1 MLTGKPRIKN
11 RKWRNVLAFEKGE
24 MAQKPATLKD
34 VAAFANVSR
43 ATAARA
49 LNSYG
54 YVGDE
59 TAQKVREAAEKLG
72 YRGNRLAQALR
83 NGQLPIIG
91 CILGDIQNPFFARI
105 AHDIEVLAR
114 GNRYN
119 LIIGSSEEQLE
130 QEVSLLASLRSL
142 SIRGF
147 IVAPTSDENN
157 FHLKRLIEENVPLV
171 LIDRVVQGIQCDS
184 VLVDNEG
191 GARKAIEYLISM
203 GHRRIGLL
211 QDDTRIFTSRER
223 LSGYQHALAAGG
235 ITPDDRMISVSQST
249 VEHAID
255 ATIRLFSQKVPP
267 TALFTVDSLM
277 TQGALL
283 AFRAMGISIPHDVSL
298 VGFDDFNLA
307 TFTDPQITVV
317 AQPVSE
323 IGLAAARLLF
333 EKLSGQSR
341 PPERIRFETKL
352 LVRGSVSRRP
362 EG

>member
-1 MLTGKPRIKN
+1 MV
-11 RKWRNVLAFEKGE
+11 RKA
-24 MAQKPATLKD
+24 ATLKD
-34 VAAFANVSR
+34 VAALAKVSR

-59 TAQKVREAAEKLG
+59 TAQKVQAAAEALG

-83 NGQLPIIG
+83 NGQLPIVG

-114 GNRYN
+114 EAGHN
-119 LIIGSSEEQLE
+119 LVIGSSEEELE

-147 IVAPTSDENN
+147 IMAPTSAENN
-157 FHLKRLIEENVPLV
+157 GHLQSLIADNTPLV
-171 LIDRVVQGIQCDS
+171 LIDRVAEGVDCDS
-184 VLVDNEG
+184 VVVDNEG
-191 GARKAIEYLISM
+191 GARKAVDYLIAM

-211 QDDTRIFTSRER
+211 QDDMRIFTSRER
-223 LSGYQHALAAGG
+223 MSGYKAALAASG
-235 ITPDDRMISVSQST
+235 IAQDERMISVSQST
-249 VEHAID
+249 VEHAVD
-255 ATIRLFSQKVPP
+255 ATIRLFSQRTPP
-267 TALFTVDSLM
+267 TALLTVDSLM

-283 AFRAMGISIPHDVSL
+283 AFRSMGRSIPHDVSL
-298 VGFDDFNLA
+298 IGFDDFDLA

-323 IGLAAARLLF
+323 IGRAAARLLF
-333 EKLSGQSR
+333 DRLSGKSETVQK
-341 PPERIRFETKL
+341 IRFETKL
-352 LVRGSVSRRP
+352 IVRGSVSRHS
-362 EG
+362 G

>member
-1 MLTGKPRIKN
+1 MLALQKGK
-11 RKWRNVLAFEKGE
+11 
-24 MAQKPATLKD
+24 MAHRPATLKD
-34 VAAFANVSR
+34 VAAFAGVSR

-49 LNSYG
+49 LNGYG

-59 TAQKVREAAEKLG
+59 TARKVNEGAEKLG

-83 NGQLPIIG
+83 NGHLPIIG
-91 CILGDIQNPFFARI
+91 CILGDVQNPFFARI

-114 GNRYN
+114 SNRYN
-119 LIIGSSEEQLE
+119 LIIGSSEEELE

-147 IVAPTSDENN
+147 IVAPTSDGDN
-157 FHLKRLIEENVPLV
+157 FHLKHLIEENVPLV
-171 LIDRVVQGIQCDS
+171 LIDRVVEGIDCDS
-184 VLVDNEG
+184 VVVDNEG
-191 GARKAIEYLISM
+191 GARKAIEYLVAM

-223 LSGYQHALAAGG
+223 LSGYQSALIASG
-235 ITPDDRMISVSQST
+235 IAPDDSLVSVSQST

-255 ATIRLFSQKVPP
+255 ATIRLFSQKAPP
-267 TALFTVDSLM
+267 TALFTVDSMM

-283 AFRAMGISIPHDVSL
+283 AFRSMGMSIPNEVSL
-298 VGFDDFNLA
+298 IGFDDFSLA

-317 AQPVSE
+317 AQPVTE
-323 IGLAAARLLF
+323 IGSAAAGLLF
-333 EKLSGQSR
+333 EKLSGKVR
-341 PPERIRFETKL
+341 APKKIRFDTKL

-362 EG
+362 